1 MVRYGITLTRLSDP
15 WNDYDELG
23 KEVAELKTLGMEAV
37 VNIIYSVSPRHT
49 DAYYAQKSRQAVALK
64 PYRLCFKDVGGML
77 TAEPLNRSRARELET
92 FESPDVTL
100 EEVRKRYGGP
110 GLSDEDLLL
119 RYYAGPEFVDAL
131 RSAPPRREYLD
142 ARKPLVRLVEELVGK
157 RQATHVYI
165 RRDGFTLSAGRSR
178 GDQAQRT

>member
-1 MVRYGITLTRLSDP
+1 
-15 WNDYDELG
+15 
-23 KEVAELKTLGMEAV
+23 
-37 VNIIYSVSPRHT
+37 
-49 DAYYAQKSRQAVALK
+49 
-64 PYRLCFKDVGGML
+64 
-77 TAEPLNRSRARELET
+77 
-92 FESPDVTL
+92 VTL

-165 RRDGFTLSAGRSR
+165 RRDGFTLSAGR
-178 GDQAQRT
+178 T